1 MKAILVLILAAAI
14 GTVCAEPRKTVT
26 RCPAC
31 KGERSL
37 SLTPPNL
44 GQHDGE
50 IGVTPGKPF
59 ANHRWDVRHD
69 RCPLCGGSG
78 RQEAWVLKAKPP
90 QDREGKEPCT
100 TCWWSGVEPCR
111 KCEHTGYIACPGCKN
126 SRRGSKPGWI
136 VEEQSTPGRTSRHK
150 KIVVT
155 ACSTCGGVGKT
166 RCPTCDGMGGQP
178 CRRCKGEGYTQKKVK

>member
-1 MKAILVLILAAAI
+1 MRVAILLFLAVAVGSA
-14 GTVCAEPRKTVT
+14 GAEPSKTVI

-59 ANHRWDVRHD
+59 TNHRWDVKHD
-69 RCPLCGGSG
+69 RCPLCKGTG
-78 RQEAWVLKAKPP
+78 RHETWVFKGRAPK
-90 QDREGKEPCT
+90 DREDKEPCT

-111 KCEHTGYIACPGCKN
+111 RCEHTGYVECPRCKN
-126 SRRGSKPGWI
+126 ARRGSKPGWI
-136 VEEQSTPGRTSRHK
+136 VEEQSSSGRSSRHK
-150 KIVVT
+150 KITVT
-155 ACSTCGGVGKT
+155 ACSACGGVGKT
-166 RCPTCDGMGGQP
+166 RCSACDGMGGQP
-178 CRRCKGEGYTQKKVK
+178 CKRCKGAGYTQKKVK